1 LTIVDSFDVPAAKD
15 VLWNTFQDVT
25 RVVKHVPGAVLLSG
39 SGDGPYEGEIGVAF
53 GPRIV
58 RFRGT
63 LTYVR
68 DATAHRGVING
79 SGKDARGNSR
89 ATVRSAFELTDADAS
104 GKSTRVNVVA
114 DVDFAGPLAEF
125 GYTGGTHVTR
135 ALIKDFARSLADEYG
150 TSEDRMQA
158 NAQPT
163 LDSRPP
169 VSGIWLALVVFWA
182 WFKAL
187 LSYWSQTYS

>member
-1 LTIVDSFDVPAAKD
+1 LTIVDSFDVPAPRDAVWTTFMD
-15 VLWNTFQDVT
+15 VN
-25 RVVKHVPGAVLLSG
+25 RVVKHVPGAILLNG

-68 DATAHRGVING
+68 DALAHRGVING

-89 ATVRSAFELTDADAS
+89 ATVRSVFELSDADAS
-104 GKSTRVNVVA
+104 GKITRVNVVT

-135 ALIKDFARSLADEYG
+135 ALVKDFARSLADEYG
-150 TSEDRMQA
+150 VSED
-158 NAQPT
+158 PT
-163 LDSRPP
+163 PAGAEPTRKSKPP
-169 VSGIWLALVVFWA
+169 VSGPRFALVVFLA
-182 WFKAL
+182 WIKTL
-187 LSYWSQTYS
+187 LGI